1 MSGYRYFNIS
11 QGLRGC
17 YLPDSAYEARF
28 KSRRELKAALE
39 SEAYYIR
46 DAGFVGLNRKA
57 VARLAN
63 AAWKAAAPK
72 AKNSPWLPYAAP
84 YRNANQPGNF
94 AFGLF
99 VAKSC
104 RADWKAFEQESNS

>member
-1 MSGYRYFNIS
+1 MAYRYFNIS

-17 YLPDSAYEARF
+17 YMPDSAYESRF

-46 DAGFVGLNRKA
+46 DAGFLGLNKRA
-57 VARLAN
+57 IASLAN

-72 AKNSPWLPYAAP
+72 AKNAPWLPYVAP
-84 YRNANQPGNF
+84 YRNPDQPGNW

-99 VAKSC
+99 VAKSN
-104 RADWKAFEQESNS
+104 RADWKAYEKESEL